1 MQAGKQ
7 AGEQASMQASKKA
20 SKQASEQARTHECN
34 SIAPAPESQLRGS
47 SCGGRVFFAL
57 QRRHLKKEGSSTRK
71 DPSFSTPQPYLL
83 NKQASE
89 HRQASEQAIKQATK
103 QATRTQM
110 QLQSSGP
117 RAPVTGLQPGSLV
130 YRSPVSEALVPKLW
144 SCIRMLT
151 RLLGPFL
158 VMGPS
163 FSVHHLSP

>member
-1 MQAGKQ
+1 MPLQ
-7 AGEQASMQASKKA
+7 QASKRASKQE
-20 SKQASEQARTHECN
+20 SKQASRRASPNTRMQLHRSSPRVPTTGL
-34 SIAPAPESQLRGS
+34 QLRRAG
-47 SCGGRVFFAL
+47 FFAL
-57 QRRHLKKEGSSTRK
+57 QRRHLKKEGSSTGK
-71 DPSFSTPQPYLL
+71 DPSFTPQPYRL

-103 QATRTQM
+103 HATRTQM

-117 RAPVTGLQPGSLV
+117 RAPVTGLQQGSLV